1 MTDKQ
6 IIIEGVDVSGCKC
19 FYINDSHPERKECI
33 NPYCK
38 GLCKE
43 NPNCYY
49 KQLKRAEDQIVDL
62 NKMVQTKE
70 QECSKY
76 KKAIEDIENICVV
89 QNLKYDTI
97 ACEILDVIEKMCE
110 EIIDERL

>member
-1 MTDKQ
+1 MTYKQ
-6 IIIEGVDVSGCKC
+6 IITLEG
-19 FYINDSHPERKECI
+19 
-33 NPYCK
+33 K
-38 GLCKE
+38 GI
-43 NPNCYY
+43 
-49 KQLKRAEDQIVDL
+49 AEDFKQAVE
-62 NKMVQTKE
+62 NKKLKDKLYAKE

-76 KKAIEDIENICVV
+76 KKAIEDIENICVE